1 MFKNKKKGFTL
12 IELLAVIVILAVV
25 ALIAIPIFIRIQE
38 NARKDAFKASIRS
51 IFESAQYKV
60 IGDTFEGNISD
71 LEMKNITNFSGTW
84 EYRDAEKQIYLCNV
98 TDGTYI
104 YAGDSNG
111 CISENEFNNG
121 IDVMKNTSS
130 FIKFITNVGNENI
143 NLETVKEITVS
154 NDIEV
159 SRGNIDDVTIKIT
172 ENGTTIYEG
181 KGPHT
186 LDTSKY
192 TSYVIEYSIPG
203 GNTITR
209 TVTIADQ
216 IKPVITLI
224 GEATITISKNGTFT
238 DEGATV
244 TDNVDAETT
253 IYATG
258 GEVNTSEVGTYTLTY
273 DYTDAAGNKADT
285 VRRTVIVND
294 APTAAT
300 LPDQLTKVTSGAGL
314 YASTDT
320 GEWEAKSYYAGQN
333 PNNFLIF
340 SGACYR
346 IIHFSNNGTIKIIY
360 DGPES
365 NGTCSVNS
373 DGGTIGSIPWDTSGG
388 INGSNN
394 WLRPAT
400 LNTSFNTWI
409 ANNNINN
416 VLTIDFTSENSLVAE
431 GVFDYSPC
439 TVTIGPNT
447 GSVTGCTGSTTDTK
461 KIGLLTTAE
470 YVRTF
475 GANTGATYQT
485 NFLGKSSY
493 AWSTSTPYPSD
504 SYSVYFVNTDGTVF
518 NALAS
523 TGGGGV
529 RPVFYLKSDITI
541 TGEGTTSNPFTVS

>member
-1 MFKNKKKGFTL
+1 MFKKNKKGFTL
-12 IELLAVIVILAVV
+12 IELLAVIVILAVI

-38 NARKDAFKASIRS
+38 NAKKDAFKASIRS

-60 IGDTFEGNISD
+60 IGDTFEGNVSD

-84 EYRDAEKQIYLCNV
+84 EYRDDEKQIYLCNV

-111 CISENEFNNG
+111 CISEDEFNNG

-143 NLETVKEITVS
+143 NQGTVKEITVS

-159 SRGNIDDVTIKIT
+159 SRGNIDNVTIKIT

-209 TVTIADQ
+209 TITIADQ
-216 IKPVITLI
+216 TKPVITLI
-224 GEATITISKNGTFT
+224 GEAIVTISKNGTFT

-258 GEVNTSEVGTYTLTY
+258 GEVNTSEAGTYTLTY

-294 APTAAT
+294 APTAST
-300 LPDQLTKVTSGAGL
+300 LPDQLTQVTSGAGL

-365 NGTCSVNS
+365 NGTCSVNN
-373 DGGTIGSIPWDTSGG
+373 DGGSIGNIPWDTSK
-388 INGSNN
+388 NSD
-394 WLRPAT
+394 WLRPST
-400 LNTSFNTWI
+400 LNTNFNTWI
-409 ANNNINN
+409 ANNNVNN

-431 GVFDYSPC
+431 GVFDYTPC
-439 TVTIGPNT
+439 DVNST
-447 GSVTGCTGSTTDTK
+447 CTATKTDTK
-461 KIGLLTTAE
+461 KMGLLKLSE
-470 YVRTF
+470 YQRTF
-475 GANTGATYQT
+475 GGNTGATAT
-485 NFLGKSSY
+485 NNFLKKSSY
-493 AWSTSTPYPSD
+493 KWWTSTPFD
-504 SYSVYFVNTDGTVF
+504 SSSNYSVQVITIGGAVSNYQAKD
-518 NALAS
+518 
-523 TGGGGV
+523 TGYAV

-541 TGEGTTSNPFTVS
+541 NGEGTTSNPFIVS